1 MARTSNTSSFNP
13 SFTGNENAVS
23 SGQLS
28 LDAGAQS
35 FSQHATDKNNLIA
48 MTAGSFAYR
57 LTQMA
62 ALEGLAA
69 LGLNRLAP
77 RAVLQGASALFGL
90 GNEVIAFRGTSN
102 ALNGNPLS
110 ETFERNGFL
119 SSFTD
124 FGMLKIAGQLSSNP
138 LLANFA
144 QSAAMVGG
152 HNATAF
158 MGWTEHD
165 NRPLVERLA
174 EAQATAM
181 ALNVG
186 SALFRLASGSRAHH
200 LERSLE
206 SRLALLHIQNHLHTF
221 GSANSLTARAAEI
234 SVMGAQETPGGE
246 RPARSRQSGREE
258 NAGRTESVLKGVGRR
273 ISSLVP
279 SIDINPLVNPADPI
293 PAVNVRH
300 SAEPIRSTQ
309 EGIDRARALGLDQE
323 TLTFLRKGAER
334 LEACPEVQAQF
345 FNDAQ
350 ALFQAQRRLQDAL
363 SPILA
368 KLPRPDLKPLNARAK
383 DYLDALDAIEGA
395 GNTHHARY
403 MVLHAQLERLS
414 LETLENYRE
423 LSDQQLREMEIEPES
438 IGSIGRNAHTYTDHE
453 IDARL
458 SHPLLRDLPET
469 ARLRNAYE
477 QYRCEAESYLLD
489 LQRTEDEVVTP
500 LRARIATTVD
510 ISLRASIEQDIKAA
524 VAPFN
529 KQYWDVTSRVNEA
542 MRTFLANPAI
552 ARVFLVENAVQTSR
566 RTAVQGMTPRQ
577 MADYLKSHE
586 AHLSAEEIALVRTIQ
601 ETAQALELVAERG
614 YLARVFYG
622 ALRIFNKDRHAPQ
635 ILRGRYERTLTKF
648 IEGVS
653 PSFWALEQPADAAL
667 ERAVEAKALYFREYY
682 RISDSS
688 RKDFAE
694 LEAANEQFWKTMGE
708 EVQSLVLR
716 DMRRQV
722 EHASRFI
729 EAWRDK
735 IGNDFKDR
743 SQRRN
748 ESYEAEY
755 TRVKASALEAIEA
768 VNASAKLNSRDLN
781 RKRETALQRIQDLF
795 VFANRMR
802 AREENLFEQ
811 GQRFGVLPTGNTQLY
826 QPLSP
831 VSIMAA
837 PYTAKTQAR
846 AYNSLL
852 ESLRVV
858 APVVLHTI
866 PIVLGLMNAV
876 RREHSFS
883 TQRHLMA
890 EWASR
895 LSRARGDD
903 YVINPDADQIMELNT
918 SQFVGNHNGWPDFA
932 VGPTPAA
939 GSAYQRKDSRSF
951 SFMQRLRSEHRS
963 PYRGKTSSR
972 HNPLILSKEGLGSLM
987 GPLFSAAIDIVTE
1000 SVGDSSRKFDK
1011 SVTRAARSLVMG
1023 DVANAN
1029 LEPGNTSTYDELTM
1043 SVINQIDPF
1052 RFAPFDKTSEIL
1064 CPPQGGRSFRIIDRA
1079 MALSSR
1085 PQDLL
1090 FTVSLNSYPTYPK
1103 PDTTLPLRSARI
1115 TTVTD
1120 WLPAHALHWDRDH
1133 KPTPAVET
1141 IEGSGPTNGNGYAH
1155 EPANWER
1162 TLWYVMGSVPE
1173 YYSPVASVRKL
1184 FAPFEKPVSAATEA
1198 TLEQMF
1204 GGAHGVYPN
1213 AEASRFL
1220 RERII
1225 TEAQISYDAAVQAT
1239 RASQH
1244 YDLKLLENRLDRAS
1258 LEIKAAGKSSAS
1270 REASKELAGIIRQRK
1285 IQLERLNATFRQGL
1299 VLSEAESPVWN
1310 ALRASIHNDHD
1321 LARVRETLSASHR
1334 MRASLDRNANPKLL
1348 QIFDRRI
1355 EQLHLALARA
1365 TVGET
1370 LTPVEN
1376 LLIGEMNAALT
1387 EAASGSG
1394 DRVIQALRA
1403 SNLNNDQIANLV
1415 KEERIR
1421 ETTRRLVQRL
1431 PGAGRGTIDAV
1442 SEHAEDSARVM
1453 MDSALGIRVGERSK
1467 VATGSVHAR
1476 FFTAGPI
1483 VMFLG
1488 LVDRLS
1494 FNTFNLFNRFA
1505 SWNANLVMG
1514 GTRWR
1519 PEIDTQSI
1527 HALEEAQIQGERE
1540 NRPLVFLSG
1549 HTSWLDITT
1558 LISIIPYARFTAKDT
1573 LAYWPLVG
1581 QLIWLGRSTF
1591 ISKDNPAKARVQLA
1605 KAAETMRKYHLATFQ
1620 FHGGT
1625 RSLTGT
1631 TAPAKKGG
1639 AHLVK
1644 GTNAVAV
1651 PIALEGLDQVMPN
1664 GPEIYTKGL
1673 GLHRRIMIR
1682 IGNVIPFQH
1691 SENPKADIDLFT
1703 QESQVGIA
1711 DQYMKAIQ
1719 DLHRVAQQGNIMA
1732 SSQLEQRIA
1741 LLQPGM
1747 DLLNAGKET
1756 QARIWAEGEGKK
1768 QGMKTDFILLQRINA
1783 WWNSVIL

>member
-1 MARTSNTSSFNP
+1 MARTSNSSNFNP
-13 SFTGNENAVS
+13 SFNGNGS
-23 SGQLS
+23 SLTSGQLS
-28 LDAGAQS
+28 LDAGAHS

-110 ETFERNGFL
+110 QTFERNGFL
-119 SSFTD
+119 SSSTD

-144 QSAAMVGG
+144 QSAAMVAG
-152 HNATAF
+152 HDATAF

-165 NRPLVERLA
+165 HRSLVERLA

-186 SALFRLASGSRAHH
+186 SALFRIASGSRTHH

-206 SRLALLHIQNHLHTF
+206 SRLALLHVQNHLHTF
-221 GSANSLTARAAEI
+221 DSANSLTARSAEI
-234 SVMGAQETPGGE
+234 SAMGAQEAPISS
-246 RPARSRQSGREE
+246 RPPRPRRPRREE

-273 ISSLVP
+273 VANIVP
-279 SIDINPLVNPADPI
+279 NVDINAYVNPAEPI
-293 PAVNVRH
+293 PAVPVRH
-300 SAEPIRSTQ
+300 SVEPIRSTQ
-309 EGIDRARALGLDQE
+309 EGINRARQLGHSEE
-323 TLTFLRKGAER
+323 TLTFLRSAAQK

-345 FNDAQ
+345 FQDAQ
-350 ALFQAQRRLQDAL
+350 ALFEAQRRIQEAL

-383 DYLDALDAIEGA
+383 DYLDTLEAIEGA

-403 MVLHAQLERLS
+403 RVLRAQLERLS
-414 LETLENYRE
+414 LETLEDYQG

-438 IGSIGRNAHTYTDHE
+438 LGSIGRNAHAFSDRE
-453 IDARL
+453 IEARL
-458 SHPLLRDLPET
+458 SHPLLRDLTET
-469 ARLRNAYE
+469 ATLREAYV
-477 QYRCEAESYLLD
+477 QYRREVESFLAD
-489 LQRTEDEVVTP
+489 LKQTEDEVVTP
-500 LRARIATTVD
+500 LRAKIATTAD
-510 ISLRASIEQDIKAA
+510 ISLRSSIEGEIKAA
-524 VAPFN
+524 VSPFN
-529 KQYWDVTSRVNEA
+529 KQYWEVTSHVNEA

-577 MADYLKSHE
+577 MAEYLKSHE
-586 AHLSAEEIALVRTIQ
+586 ANLSAEEIALVKTIQ

-614 YLARVFYG
+614 FLARAYYG
-622 ALRIFNKDRHAPQ
+622 ALRIFNKDRNAPQ
-635 ILRGRYERTLTKF
+635 ILRGRYERALTEF

-653 PSFWALEQPADAAL
+653 PNFWALEQPEAATLDAA
-667 ERAVEAKALYFREYY
+667 VDAKALYCREYY
-682 RISDSS
+682 NVAESS
-688 RKDFAE
+688 RKTFAE
-694 LEAANEQFWKTMGE
+694 LESANENLWQIMGT
-708 EVQSLVLR
+708 EVQGLVLR
-716 DMRRQV
+716 DMHRQV
-722 EHASRFI
+722 EQASRFI
-729 EAWRDK
+729 EAWKNK
-735 IGNDFKDR
+735 IGNDFEDR
-743 SQRRN
+743 SSRRN
-748 ESYEAEY
+748 ESYAAEY
-755 TRVKASALEAIEA
+755 ARVKGSALEAIGA

-802 AREENLFEQ
+802 NREEDLFEL
-811 GQRFGVLPTGNTQLY
+811 GQRFGVLPNGNAHLY
-826 QPLSP
+826 QPLTP

-837 PYTAKTQAR
+837 PYTAKAQAR
-846 AYNSLL
+846 KYDSLL
-852 ESLRVV
+852 ESLRV
-858 APVVLHTI
+858 AYPVVRYTV
-866 PIVLGLMNAV
+866 PTVLGLMNAV
-876 RREHSFS
+876 TRKHSFS

-890 EWASR
+890 EWASH

-903 YVINPDADQIMELNT
+903 YIINPDADQIMQLNT
-918 SQFVGNHNGWPDFA
+918 AQYAGEHNGWPDFA
-932 VGPTPAA
+932 VGPTPSA
-939 GSAYQRKDSRSF
+939 GVAYQRKDARSF
-951 SFMQRLRSEHRS
+951 TFMQRLRNEHHT

-972 HNPLILSKEGLGSLM
+972 FNPLILSKEGLGKLM

-1029 LEPGNTSTYDELTM
+1029 LEPGNTAAYDELTM
-1043 SVINQIDPF
+1043 SVVNKIDPF
-1052 RFAPFDKTSEIL
+1052 RFTPFDSTSEIL
-1064 CPPQGGRSFRIIDRA
+1064 LPPQGGRSFRIVDRA
-1079 MALSSR
+1079 MALSSK

-1090 FTVSLNSYPTYPK
+1090 FTVSLNSYITYPK
-1103 PDTTLPLRSARI
+1103 PDFPLPARSARI

-1120 WLPAHALHWDRDH
+1120 WLPAQALHWDRSH
-1133 KPTPAVET
+1133 APAHAAET
-1141 IEGSGPTNGNGYAH
+1141 MEGSGPANGNGYAH

-1162 TLWYVMGSVPE
+1162 TLWYVMGSMPE
-1173 YYSPVASVRKL
+1173 YYSPVASVRRL
-1184 FAPFEKPVSAATEA
+1184 FAPYEKPVSAATEA

-1225 TEAQISYDAAVQAT
+1225 TEAQISHDAAVQAT

-1244 YDLKLLENRLDRAS
+1244 YDLRLLENRLDRAA

-1285 IQLERLNATFRQGL
+1285 IHLESLNAKFRQGL
-1299 VLSEAESPVWN
+1299 VLSEAENRVWE
-1310 ALRASIHNDHD
+1310 ALRASIHDNQDV
-1321 LARVRETLSASHR
+1321 ARVRDTLAASQTLR
-1334 MRASLDRNANPKLL
+1334 STLDKNANKKLV

-1365 TVGET
+1365 TVGEE

-1376 LLIGEMNAALT
+1376 LLIGEMNAAL
-1387 EAASGSG
+1387 AAPTSGNG
-1394 DRVIQALRA
+1394 DRVIQALHA
-1403 SNLNNDQIANLV
+1403 ANLNNDQIATVV

-1431 PGAGRGTIDAV
+1431 PGAGRGSIDAV
-1442 SEHAEDSARVM
+1442 AERAEDSARVM
-1453 MDSALGIRVGERSK
+1453 MDGALGIMVGERSK
-1467 VATGSVHAR
+1467 VATAEVHAR
-1476 FFTAGPI
+1476 FFFAGPV

-1494 FNTFNLFNRFA
+1494 NNTFNLFNRFS
-1505 SWNANLVMG
+1505 SWNASFVMSAA
-1514 GTRWR
+1514 RWR
-1519 PEIDTQSI
+1519 PEIDSQSI

-1549 HTSWLDITT
+1549 HTSWLDVTT
-1558 LISIIPYARFTAKDT
+1558 LVSIIPFARFTAKDT
-1573 LAYWPLVG
+1573 LAYVPLVG
-1581 QLIWLGRSTF
+1581 QLIWLGRGIF
-1591 ISKDNPAKARVQLA
+1591 ISKNKPAKARVQLTR
-1605 KAAETMRKYHLATFQ
+1605 AAEMMRKFHLAIIQ

-1631 TAPAKKGG
+1631 AASAKKGG

-1644 GTNAVAV
+1644 GTNAIAV

-1673 GLHRRIMIR
+1673 GRHRRITIR
-1682 IGNVIPFQH
+1682 IGDAVPFQH
-1691 SENPKADIDLFT
+1691 NENPKVEIDQFT
-1703 QESQVGIA
+1703 EESQVAIA
-1711 DQYMKAIQ
+1711 DQYMRAIQ
-1719 DLHRVAQQGNIMA
+1719 DLHRVAQQGNAMA
-1732 SSQLEQRIA
+1732 HAQLQQRIA
-1741 LLQPGM
+1741 LLQPGLN
-1747 DLLNAGKET
+1747 LLNAGNET
-1756 QARIWAEGEGKK
+1756 QARTWAEGEGKN
-1768 QGMKTDFILLQRINA
+1768 QGMKTDFALLQRINN
-1783 WWNSVIL
+1783 WWNSVVN